1 MQTCKSNSFFF
12 MYAYVYTIYGIEY
25 SVTARI
31 LSSLER
37 KMIGLYI
44 YLVAI
49 LDYLYYTV
57 WALVLVRSQF
67 HLGRVWPMLL
77 LGLGSVIVGWLIYYW
92 FSYKICIIYAH
103 FFLFRVINVYLFL
116 VIKFFT
122 PYILLFFYHKYSTL
136 LPSLL
141 NISKS
146 YSVLLYRENS
156 HLLGQR

>member
-92 FSYKICIIYAH
+92 FSYKICIIYAN
-103 FFLFRVINVYLFL
+103 FFLFRVINVHLFL

-122 PYILLFFYHKYSTL
+122 PYTLLFFYHKYSTL
-136 LPSLL
+136 LPSLF